1 MWKMFAVVVASTPF
15 LIVFIGVGVL
25 AMNISSTWDS
35 RNTDA
40 LISGLVASCSMGG
53 VIVGGLL
60 ALLIGIPMAIR
71 IMREAN
77 PPYGPPYVQARPT
90 RSLPPV
96 WMQEPPQIEIK
107 ANDQGTWES
116 PGVHVYDLENNS
128 TFE

>member
-77 PPYGPPYVQARPT
+77 PPYASPHVQTRVE

-96 WMQEPPQIEIK
+96 WMQEPPRIEVNTK
-107 ANDQGTWES
+107 DQGAWDS

-128 TFE
+128 SFG